1 MISSHLVQIF
11 SRPTVTYYDV
21 GLYIIEVTRK
31 TLS

>member
-1 MISSHLVQIF
+1 MISCNLVQIF

-21 GLYIIEVTRK
+21 GLYISEVARK